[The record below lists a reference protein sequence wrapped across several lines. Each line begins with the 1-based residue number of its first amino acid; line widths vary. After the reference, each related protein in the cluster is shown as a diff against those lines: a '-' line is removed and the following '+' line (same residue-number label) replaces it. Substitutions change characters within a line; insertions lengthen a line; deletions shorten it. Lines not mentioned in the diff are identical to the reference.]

1 MFSFISTVEPRALF
15 NWMQAGERACLI
27 DVRDREE
34 FATAHTVG
42 ALSIPAHTVDA
53 DSIARLL
60 DREAG
65 CDSPIYLLSES
76 GVRAEQVAYRL
87 HRQGLLNAMPVEGG
101 FARWRAEGLPHRR
114 VERIPSIERQVWIA
128 VGAVLLIVLA
138 KAAASGWR
146 SGSVACRGT
155 ERARRHSVIESAGVA
170 GAGRK
175 VGGMRSAAGR
185 FCLH

>member
-138 KAAASGWR
+138 KAALLTPWFALLIGVL
-146 SGSVACRGT
+146 GVGL
-155 ERARRHSVIESAGVA
+155 VIAGVD
-170 GAGRK
+170 
-175 VGGMRSAAGR
+175 RSQWLAKW
-185 FCLH
+185 FCRMPWNRTRSPTFGY